1 MADPDP
7 KHETTRLGSYAIVR
21 KLAKGGMAELFLA
34 RSVGPEGFEKLVV
47 LKKILP
53 RYAENPRFVQLF
65 LDEAKLAAGLDHPH
79 IAQVYDMGR
88 VDGNYFFTMEY
99 VHGQDVRSI
108 LRRTERNHRS
118 TPIELA
124 VQIAR
129 NVASGL
135 HYAHE
140 RRRPDGTLVEI
151 VHRDVSPSNILLS
164 YDGAVKLADFGVA
177 KASSS
182 SVRTR
187 TGALKGKVGYMS
199 PEQARGQ
206 TIDRRS
212 DIFSLG
218 VVLWELV
225 AVRRLFKSDND
236 LATIQSIINVPPPSL
251 SSFRDD
257 CPPELDRIIGR
268 ALAKDPADRYQNAQQ
283 LQRDLEELAREH
295 KLNQSSIALS
305 AYLTELFET
314 ELAAWRDAQA
324 NGSTVTDFVVSGT
337 AGELVTPVSE
347 SELSLDGPSFEEP
360 EDEGADDDV
369 EVDEEM
375 SAPTA
380 MPAPPVL
387 PAESVDAEASSVKL
401 TSSVTPVSIVADTI
415 LAVGN
420 PFLDDST
427 ILGPPPVMIDSQ
439 VTKLPV
445 PPGDHLEQAQTSA
458 QLTDEQP
465 TVLVHRFPEEAP
477 TVPVPRTT
485 PPAGVASPRPGF
497 AASVGPTGLPSLV
510 PPLTPPVG
518 VSSIPMTPAAG
529 IPIHGVHHTPMPF
542 PSVSGPALPPG
553 APNWESID
561 LTSRQLRYALIGGI
575 VVLVI
580 VIVIAIVVAAA
591 DSGST
596 IDEESEVSDEP
607 ATDPAPKPGV
617 SDVEQ
622 VEPPTTKPSRP
633 AGK

>member
-1 MADPDP
+1 
-7 KHETTRLGSYAIVR
+7 
-21 KLAKGGMAELFLA
+21 
-34 RSVGPEGFEKLVV
+34 
-47 LKKILP
+47 
-53 RYAENPRFVQLF
+53 
-65 LDEAKLAAGLDHPH
+65 
-79 IAQVYDMGR
+79 
-88 VDGNYFFTMEY
+88 
-99 VHGQDVRSI
+99 
-108 LRRTERNHRS
+108 
-118 TPIELA
+118 
-124 VQIAR
+124 
-129 NVASGL
+129 
-135 HYAHE
+135 
-140 RRRPDGTLVEI
+140 

-236 LATIQSIINVPPPSL
+236 LATIQSIINAPPPLL

-305 AYLTELFET
+305 TYLTELFET
-314 ELAAWRDAQA
+314 ELAAWREAQA

-337 AGELVTPVSE
+337 AGELITPISE
-347 SELSLDGPSFEEP
+347 SELSLEGPSFEEP
-360 EDEGADDDV
+360 DQEADDDDV

-375 SAPTA
+375 SEPTA
-380 MPAPPVL
+380 MPPPAPSP
-387 PAESVDAEASSVKL
+387 PIDAEGSSVKL
-401 TSSVTPVSIVADTI
+401 TSSVTPVGNTSSVTPVSNVADTV
-415 LAVGN
+415 LAVGV
-420 PFLDDST
+420 PSFLEDST
-427 ILGPPPVMIDSQ
+427 ILGPPPVMTDSQ
-439 VTKLPV
+439 VTKLPI
-445 PPGDHLEQAQTSA
+445 PPGDLVEQSQTSV
-458 QLTDEQP
+458 QVTDEQP

-477 TVPVPRTT
+477 TVPVPRST
-485 PPAGVASPRPGF
+485 PPAGVASPRPGG
-497 AASVGPTGLPSLV
+497 AVSVGPTYLPSLVPPGPTGLPSLV

-518 VSSIPMTPAAG
+518 VSSIPMTPAVG

-553 APNWESID
+553 TQNWESID

-580 VIVIAIVVAAA
+580 VIAIAIVVAAT

-596 IDEESEVSDEP
+596 TDEESEVSDEP

-622 VEPPTTKPSRP
+622 VEPPAPSVTKP
-633 AGK
+633 GK